1 MENTKKQAKGY
12 DSPLLLSL
20 LEKTTPEAYERTCN
34 RMMMA
39 ARIEDGMK
47 AKGWNQTQF
56 AEQIGQTPSTISKW
70 LSGTN
75 NFTQD
80 ILTDIQRVLGIQL
93 LCVEE
98 VKPVIKEVIKVEYRT
113 VVFTALISGL
123 EKSYERK
130 MNLNYRQQGAVA
142 NA

>member
-1 MENTKKQAKGY
+1 MNNTTKQAKGY

-20 LEKTTPEAYERTCN
+20 LEKTSPEAYERTCN

-93 LCVEE
+93 LYLEE
-98 VKPVIKEVIKVEYRT
+98 VKPIIKEVTKVEYKT
-113 VVFTALISGL
+113 VVFTDVVSGS

-130 MNLNYRQQGAVA
+130 LNYRQQGAVA

>member
-1 MENTKKQAKGY
+1 MNNTTKQAKGY

-47 AKGWNQTQF
+47 AKGWNQIQF

-93 LCVEE
+93 LCVQE
-98 VKPVIKEVIKVEYRT
+98 VKTVVKEVIKVEYRA
-113 VVFTALISGL
+113 VVFTAVVSGL
-123 EKSYERK
+123 EKPFERK
-130 MNLNYRQQGAVA
+130 MNLNYRQQRAVA

>member
-56 AEQIGQTPSTISKW
+56 AKQIGQEASVISKW

-75 NFTQD
+75 NFTLD
-80 ILTDIQRVLGIQL
+80 VLTDIQRVLGIQL

-98 VKPVIKEVIKVEYRT
+98 VKPVIMIKEVVEYKP
-113 VVFTALISGL
+113 VFLTAIFSGL
-123 EKSYERK
+123 EKPYERK
-130 MNLNYRQQGAVA
+130 VSSNYRQQVA

>member
-20 LEKTTPEAYERTCN
+20 LEKTTSEAYERTCN

-56 AEQIGQTPSTISKW
+56 AEQIECIKKCGAITFLFEII
-70 LSGTN
+70 
-75 NFTQD
+75 
-80 ILTDIQRVLGIQL
+80 IL
-93 LCVEE
+93 
-98 VKPVIKEVIKVEYRT
+98 K
-113 VVFTALISGL
+113 
-123 EKSYERK
+123 
-130 MNLNYRQQGAVA
+130 
-142 NA
+142 